1 GPSLRGSGVEWDI
14 RKAKPY
20 AAYSDFEF
28 DIPAGEAGDTY
39 DRYMVRLEEMRQSA
53 RIISQAVEKIP
64 DGPLMAKMSKIIKP
78 PIGAIDYILIPFI
91 KIFIVFN
98 VVAGVVALL
107 TLAERKVA
115 AWIQVRLGPMRV
127 GPYGILQPLAD
138 GLKLM
143 LKEDIV
149 PAGADK
155 WIFTLAP
162 VI

>member
-1 GPSLRGSGVEWDI
+1 M
-14 RKAKPY
+14 
-20 AAYSDFEF
+20 DF
-28 DIPAGEAGDTY
+28 
-39 DRYMVRLEEMRQSA
+39 
-53 RIISQAVEKIP
+53 
-64 DGPLMAKMSKIIKP
+64 
-78 PIGAIDYILIPFI
+78 AIDYILIPFI
-91 KIFIVFN
+91 KVFIVFN

-138 GLKLM
+138 GIKLM

-162 VI
+162 VISLVPAFIVFDVISYCTSEAFTSIGHY

>member
-1 GPSLRGSGVEWDI
+1 M
-14 RKAKPY
+14 
-20 AAYSDFEF
+20 DF
-28 DIPAGEAGDTY
+28 
-39 DRYMVRLEEMRQSA
+39 
-53 RIISQAVEKIP
+53 
-64 DGPLMAKMSKIIKP
+64 
-78 PIGAIDYILIPFI
+78 AIDYILIPFI

-162 VI
+162 VISLVPAFIVFAVIPFGPANTMNAGTSEMTGANVKIHLSAPAGTMSSFNMSFRPSASGCKMP